1 MHYSET
7 SSILDLVNKNT
18 FFETCN
24 RDEIEKIVE
33 LDTSLSYHAGEYIAR
48 QGTIDPSAFI
58 LLEGKVVVVR
68 EDIPG
73 ITIAELEPGA
83 MFGSIPFLS
92 LTPRRADV
100 VAKSKAIVLR
110 IDRPMIDTISHETVN
125 KINLQFMKLLFG
137 RVHELNETIGG
148 LKRDLSEVC
157 VSFKTMRE
165 EMEESAATAPST
177 KVVSSLLFAC
187 LDRMRT

>member
-7 SSILDLVNKNT
+7 SSILDLVHRNT
-18 FFETCN
+18 FFETCSQ
-24 RDEIEKIVE
+24 DEIEKIVE

-58 LLEGKVVVVR
+58 LLEGKVVLAK
-68 EDIPG
+68 EEIPG

-83 MFGSIPFLS
+83 MFGSVPFFT
-92 LTPRRADV
+92 LTPRRTNV
-100 VAKSKAIVLR
+100 VAKTKAIVLR
-110 IDRPMIDTISHETVN
+110 IDRPMIAKISPETVN
-125 KINLQFMKLLFG
+125 KINLQFMKLLYE
-137 RVHELNETIGG
+137 RVHELNDTIGG

-165 EMEESAATAPST
+165 EMEESTATAPST

-187 LDRMRT
+187 LDRMRI

>member
-7 SSILDLVNKNT
+7 SSILDLVHRNT
-18 FFETCN
+18 FFETCSQ
-24 RDEIEKIVE
+24 DEIEKIVE

-58 LLEGKVVVVR
+58 LLEGKVVLAK
-68 EDIPG
+68 EEIPG

-83 MFGSIPFLS
+83 MFGSVPFFT
-92 LTPRRADV
+92 LTPRRTNV
-100 VAKSKAIVLR
+100 VAKTKAIVLR
-110 IDRPMIDTISHETVN
+110 IDRPMIAKISPETVN
-125 KINLQFMKLLFG
+125 KINLQFMKLLYE
-137 RVHELNETIGG
+137 RVHELNDTIGG

-165 EMEESAATAPST
+165 EMEESTATAPST

-187 LDRMRT
+187 LERMRI